1 MYTHKPAYN
10 WIYDYTVIPIKKF
23 YLKVINNNIEYL
35 PKVKIYINQQKL
47 NYFLSDIPSTTK
59 IWQSGKIVHFFNKDY
74 LRDIKIRL
82 RTDNPSNWFTE
93 KKSFRVKLKK
103 GNAWEIKIL

>member
-1 MYTHKPAYN
+1 MLVKKLFRSLLFWFLPFLVLIIILFSINIVKTDYLYGNNLLYTHKPAYN

-59 IWQSGKIVHFFNKDY
+59 IWQS
-74 LRDIKIRL
+74 
-82 RTDNPSNWFTE
+82 
-93 KKSFRVKLKK
+93 
-103 GNAWEIKIL
+103 

>member
-1 MYTHKPAYN
+1 MKQHFRYVQDFLRKN
-10 WIYDYTVIPIKKF
+10 QELSFVILLVITSVILTQLFQASKSQSTKE

-74 LRDIKIRL
+74 LINVFNR
-82 RTDNPSNWFTE
+82 
-93 KKSFRVKLKK
+93 
-103 GNAWEIKIL
+103 